1 MNDTP
6 KARTRL
12 PSRDT
17 LAKREAALKARRDEL
32 AAEAKRLKADLA
44 TISARESAA
53 IRKNDTR
60 RKILLGGELIA
71 AAKAGDQ
78 TALDLI
84 SRYAS
89 KQDKPHNRKAFD
101 GWQL

>member
-6 KARTRL
+6 KGRTRL
-12 PSRDT
+12 HSREA
-17 LAKREAALKARRDEL
+17 LAKREASLKARRDEL
-32 AAEAKRLKADLA
+32 AAEEKRLKADLA
-44 TISARESAA
+44 TIAARESAA
-53 IRKNDTR
+53 IRKHDTR

-84 SRYAS
+84 NRYAA
-89 KQDKPHNRKAFD
+89 KQDKPHNRKAFE
-101 GWQL
+101 GWQP